1 MLSSTVVPFDLDDT
15 HANGISHQAGDVMN
29 IEPFH
34 QVSAVTLNC
43 LDADLQGVGDLSG
56 TVSFG
61 NQLQDL
67 LLPWR
72 HLKRS
77 R

>member
-1 MLSSTVVPFDLDDT
+1 
-15 HANGISHQAGDVMN
+15 
-29 IEPFH
+29 
-34 QVSAVTLNC
+34 
-43 LDADLQGVGDLSG
+43 VGDLSG